1 MTYSRAE
8 NAVLILGPYK
18 LEVGNNRRWSSSYED
33 GFIDGKYV
41 TGRGSRKSAK
51 NQPDLFDFMVCLAP
65 LEMVSRC
72 DLFSIPPGV
81 QTRNQPEGLMWLADK
96 MQSEQWS
103 DQGQSLPF
111 CASGLSQADGDR
123 PSSASGSRSPGSY
136 GHSKSGSNRKN
147 GSSSNIDIDSQC
159 KEPGKDQPQSG
170 NAFNSDAER
179 TLQSKSKKKPANA
192 DLQPPGR
199 GEVDSHRAQFP
210 PPHIQQRA
218 HASCAP
224 TSSSDVFLRQDHGKG
239 VSVICEVS
247 YVRVVPPKVVEKE
260 PASAQITESSDGT
273 STPSP
278 TSRIVSVRRDDVG
291 RAPVVLKC
299 LMQRV
304 QMGGSVFL
312 TQDIYG
318 MDRNCEEEHDPT
330 ADENPTGGDAA
341 APAAAPGGITLDSD
355 AIECVICLTD
365 PRVIAVYPCRHM
377 CLCSSC
383 AEVLPS
389 QVWLASLHATSAL

>member
-1 MTYSRAE
+1 
-8 NAVLILGPYK
+8 
-18 LEVGNNRRWSSSYED
+18 
-33 GFIDGKYV
+33 
-41 TGRGSRKSAK
+41 
-51 NQPDLFDFMVCLAP
+51 
-65 LEMVSRC
+65 MVSRC

-81 QTRNQPEGLMWLADK
+81 QTRNQPDGLMWLSDK
-96 MQSEQWS
+96 MQSEQWN

-123 PSSASGSRSPGSY
+123 PSSGSASGSRSPGSY
-136 GHSKSGSNRKN
+136 GHTKSGSNRKN
-147 GSSSNIDIDSQC
+147 GSSQPSSSSNMDMDSQC
-159 KEPGKDQPQSG
+159 KEPGRDQPQSA

-199 GEVDSHRAQFP
+199 GEVENHRAQFP

-224 TSSSDVFLRQDHGKG
+224 ASSSDVFLGQDHGKG

-260 PASAQITESSDGT
+260 PASAVITESSDGT

-278 TSRIVSVRRDDVG
+278 TSRIVSVRRDEVG
-291 RAPVVLKC
+291 RPPVVLKC

-304 QMGGSVFL
+304 QLGGSVFL

-318 MDRNCEEEHDPT
+318 MDRNCEEEQDPT
-330 ADENPTGGDAA
+330 ADETTPTGGDGA

-389 QVWLASLHATSAL
+389 QVWLASPHATFAI